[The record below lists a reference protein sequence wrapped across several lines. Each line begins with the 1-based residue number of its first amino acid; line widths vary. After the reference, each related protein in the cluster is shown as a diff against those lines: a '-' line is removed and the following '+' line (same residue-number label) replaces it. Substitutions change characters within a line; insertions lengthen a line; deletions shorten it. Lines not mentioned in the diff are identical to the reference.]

1 MPAAAAKKPASEPGV
16 LATNRKA
23 RRNYHIL
30 ERCEAGLVLIGTE
43 VKSIRGGRTSLDE
56 SYVRI
61 HEGEAF
67 VSGMHVPVYEKGNR
81 HNHEPTRERKLL
93 LHRRELD
100 RLHGMVS
107 QKGCTLVPLK
117 LYLKRGRI
125 KMEVGVAKGKHLG
138 DKREDLKRRTADREA
153 ERAIQ
158 AHRGRG

>member
-1 MPAAAAKKPASEPGV
+1 MPAATAKKHAAEPGV

-67 VSGMHVPVYEKGNR
+67 VSGMHIPVYEQGNR
-81 HNHEPTRERKLL
+81 HNHAPTRERKLL